1 MFDKVKQLGQLKK
14 MRDQA
19 KVMQK
24 QLAAEKVEI
33 DEGGVK
39 VVMSGDQKVLS
50 LTIDGMEN
58 VRVMEAINKVIK
70 SSQKM
75 AARKLAEMSGGLGGM
90 LSGQGPLG
98 SGQ

>member
-50 LTIDGMEN
+50 LLIDDMEN
-58 VRVMEAINKVIK
+58 TRVMEAINKAIK
-70 SSQKM
+70 SSQKL

-98 SGQ
+98 GGQ